1 MLGLHAASG
10 LSPSLEAPD
19 CHPGGPHHYPY
30 ASPVSTLP
38 SFNLSKSF
46 SATSLGWPRPQA
58 DISFKF
64 QPQMLPSSPV
74 WKPSPES
81 GPPQS
86 LDSFRAA
93 PAPPPTMEITNLK
106 VGNLCTLMFRAAP
119 FTAAKKQKEPRC
131 PLTRGWMNT
140 ALSTYRA
147 RERSVFKK
155 RWREFPLQH
164 SRLRTQHSVCEDV
177 GSTPGLT
184 RGARIQHC
192 HKLQNR

>member
-1 MLGLHAASG
+1 MLSPPSPRPCSCGRDTLQSPEKLLFKSWLVLGLHTASG

-140 ALSTYRA
+140 ELSTYTA
-147 RERSVFKK
+147 RERSVFKNM
-155 RWREFPLQH
+155 EGVP
-164 SRLRTQHSVCEDV
+164 T
-177 GSTPGLT
+177 
-184 RGARIQHC
+184 AA
-192 HKLQNR
+192 